1 MGVPTPQYSASAT
14 GRFMVYQGNQQVSVD
29 ATTVRSAMGLG
40 TAATQ
45 NTGTSGA
52 NVPLLNGANTWSG
65 RQTISAGGTG
75 NSGMATATGSLGEI
89 ELVGNGTGAAMAGF
103 HRPGAYASYFGIDTD
118 NQWKVGGWSAGA
130 NAYKIFHAGMS
141 GTASFPSAVSIA
153 SATAST
159 STTTGALTVVGG
171 IGAQGECQFGRAAW
185 VNGANAQFVAE
196 ASSGNP
202 RVLFNRAGVTKAFL
216 DSNAGSI
223 NVNSD
228 ASGTVGMFMVYSGSS
243 WTAFSDARLPYKKT
257 ARPVTVLDKLDA
269 IALYENEV
277 NGRTELFVK
286 AQEFHKAFPHLVKV
300 GSDDPDYEPK
310 GMADPESWGVAYD
323 RAGVAALQGL
333 KELRAIVAALEE
345 TIKKEKRGSN
355 G

>member
-1 MGVPTPQYSASAT
+1 MGVPTPQFSASAT
-14 GRFMVYQGNQQVSVD
+14 GRLVVYQGAMLVHVD
-29 ATTVRSAMGLG
+29 AANARTTLELG
-40 TAATQ
+40 TAALQ

-65 RQTISAGGTG
+65 RQIFSASVTG
-75 NSGMATATGSLGEI
+75 NSGMATATGNLGEA
-89 ELVGNGTGAAMAGF
+89 EVRGNGTGAAMMAF
-103 HRPGAYASYFGIDTD
+103 HRPGAFAGYFGIDTD
-118 NQWKVGGWSAGA
+118 SQLKVGGWSAGA
-130 NAYKIFHAGMS
+130 NAYKIFHAGMTGS
-141 GTASFPSAVSIA
+141 AVFPGAVSI
-153 SATAST
+153 SSTTAST

-171 IGAQGECQFGRAAW
+171 IGAQGDAFFGRAVWA
-185 VNGANAQFVAE
+185 NGANAQFVAE

-202 RVLFNRAGVTKAFL
+202 RVLFNRVGVTKAYL
-216 DSNAGSI
+216 DSNAGSF

-228 ASGTVGMFMVYSGSS
+228 ATGTVGMFMIYSGSA

-257 ARPVTVLDKLDA
+257 ARPVTVLDKLDS

-286 AQEFHKAFPHLVKV
+286 AQEFHKAFPQLVKV

-310 GMADPESWGVAYD
+310 GMADPESWGVSYE

-333 KELRAIVAALEE
+333 KELRAIVAVLEDQ
-345 TIKKEKRGSN
+345 IKGKKRSN